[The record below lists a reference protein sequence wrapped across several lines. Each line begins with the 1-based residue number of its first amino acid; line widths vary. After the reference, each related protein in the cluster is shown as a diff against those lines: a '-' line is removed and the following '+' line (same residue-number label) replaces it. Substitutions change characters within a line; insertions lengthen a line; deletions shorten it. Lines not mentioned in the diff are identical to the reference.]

1 MLKINSNITIKT
13 NEIRFDFV
21 RSSGPGG
28 QNVNKVASAA
38 QLRFDIRNST
48 SIPEAVK
55 PRLIKLAGKR
65 VTSDGI
71 LVLDARTSRS
81 QSQNREEA
89 LERLKSLL
97 LEALHKP
104 KPRRKTKPTAA
115 SIEKRLKNKK
125 NRGSVKRLRMDVKE
139 GD

>member
-1 MLKINSNITIKT
+1 MLEINSDITIKT
-13 NEIRFDFV
+13 AEIRFDFV

-48 SIPEAVK
+48 SIPDEIK

-65 VTSDGI
+65 VSSEGI
-71 LVLDARTSRS
+71 LLIDARTSRS
-81 QSQNREEA
+81 QSQNRTEA
-89 LERLKSLL
+89 LERLKSLIL
-97 LEALHKP
+97 KALHKP

-115 SIEKRLKNKK
+115 SKEKRLRSNKI
-125 NRGSVKRLRMDVKE
+125 RGNLKRLRGNVK
-139 GD
+139 DDD

>member
-1 MLKINSNITIKT
+1 MLEINSDITIKT
-13 NEIRFDFV
+13 AEIRFDFV

-38 QLRFDIRNST
+38 QLRFDIRKST
-48 SIPEAVK
+48 SIPDEIK

-65 VTSDGI
+65 VNSEGLLLI
-71 LVLDARTSRS
+71 DARTSRS
-81 QSQNREEA
+81 QSQNRAEA
-89 LERLKSLL
+89 LDRLKTLIL
-97 LEALHKP
+97 KALHKP

-115 SIEKRLKNKK
+115 SKEKRLRSKK
-125 NRGSVKRLRMDVKE
+125 MRGNLKRLRGNVKD

>member
-1 MLKINSNITIKT
+1 MLEINSDITIKT
-13 NEIRFDFV
+13 AEIRFDFV

-48 SIPEAVK
+48 SIPEEIK

-65 VTSDGI
+65 VNSEGLLLI
-71 LVLDARTSRS
+71 DARTSRS
-81 QSQNREEA
+81 QSQNRAEA
-89 LERLKSLL
+89 LDRLKTLIL
-97 LEALHKP
+97 KALHKP

-115 SIEKRLKNKK
+115 SKEKRLRSKK
-125 NRGSVKRLRMDVKE
+125 IRGNLKRLRGNVK
-139 GD
+139 DDD

>member
-1 MLKINSNITIKT
+1 MLEINADITIKT
-13 NEIRFDFV
+13 AEIRFDFV

-38 QLRFDIRNST
+38 QLRFDIRKST
-48 SIPEAVK
+48 SIPDEIK

-65 VTSDGI
+65 VSSEGI
-71 LVLDARTSRS
+71 LLIDARTSRS
-81 QSQNREEA
+81 QSQNRTEA
-89 LERLKSLL
+89 LERLKSLIL
-97 LEALHKP
+97 KALHKP

-115 SIEKRLKNKK
+115 SKEKRLRSKK
-125 NRGSVKRLRMDVKE
+125 IRGNLKRLRGNVKD

>member
-1 MLKINSNITIKT
+1 MLEINSDITIKT
-13 NEIRFDFV
+13 AEIRFDFV

-28 QNVNKVASAA
+28 QNVNKVASAV

-48 SIPEAVK
+48 SIPDEIK

-65 VTSDGI
+65 VNSEA
-71 LVLDARTSRS
+71 VLLIDARTSRS
-81 QSQNREEA
+81 QSQNRAEA
-89 LERLKSLL
+89 LDRLKTLIL
-97 LEALHKP
+97 KALHKP

-115 SIEKRLKNKK
+115 SKEKRLRSKK
-125 NRGSVKRLRMDVKE
+125 MRGNLKRLRGNVKD

>member
-1 MLKINSNITIKT
+1 MLEINADITIKSA
-13 NEIRFDFV
+13 EIRFDFV

-48 SIPEAVK
+48 SIPDEIK

-65 VTSDGI
+65 VNSEGI
-71 LVLDARTSRS
+71 LLIDARTSRS
-81 QSQNREEA
+81 QSQNRAEA
-89 LERLKSLL
+89 LDRLKTLIL
-97 LEALHKP
+97 KALHKP

-115 SIEKRLKNKK
+115 SKEKRMRSKK
-125 NRGSVKRLRMDVKE
+125 MRGNLKRLRGNVKD

>member
-1 MLKINSNITIKT
+1 MLEINSNITIKSS
-13 NEIRFDFV
+13 ELHFDFV

-28 QNVNKVASAA
+28 QNVNKVASAV

-48 SIPEAVK
+48 SIPERIK
-55 PRLIKLAGKR
+55 PKLIKLAGKR

-89 LERLKSLL
+89 LQRLRSLVL
-97 LEALHKP
+97 KALHKP
-104 KPRRKTKPTAA
+104 KPRLKTRPTRA
-115 SIEKRLKNKK
+115 SIEKRLRNKK
-125 NRGSVKRLRMDVKE
+125 ARGKVKRLRGDVE
-139 GD
+139 DDD

>member
-1 MLKINSNITIKT
+1 MLEINSDITIKT
-13 NEIRFDFV
+13 AEIRFDFV

-48 SIPEAVK
+48 SIPDEIK

-65 VTSDGI
+65 VSSEGI
-71 LVLDARTSRS
+71 LLIDARTSRS
-81 QSQNREEA
+81 QSQNRTEA
-89 LERLKSLL
+89 LERLKSLIL
-97 LEALHKP
+97 KALHKP

-115 SIEKRLKNKK
+115 SKEKRLRSKK
-125 NRGSVKRLRMDVKE
+125 IRGNLKRLRGNVK
-139 GD
+139 DDD

>member
-1 MLKINSNITIKT
+1 MLEINSEITIKSS
-13 NEIRFDFV
+13 ELHFDFV

-28 QNVNKVASAA
+28 QNVNKVASAV
-38 QLRFDIRNST
+38 QLRFDLRNST
-48 SIPEAVK
+48 SIPEEIK
-55 PRLIKLAGKR
+55 PKLIKLAGKR

-89 LERLKSLL
+89 LARLRSLIL
-97 LEALHKP
+97 KALHKP
-104 KPRRKTKPTAA
+104 KPRRKTKPTRA

-125 NRGSVKRLRMDVKE
+125 ARGATKRLRGNVSD
-139 GD
+139 DD

>member
-1 MLKINSNITIKT
+1 MLEINADITIKSA
-13 NEIRFDFV
+13 EIRFDFG

-48 SIPEAVK
+48 SIPDEIK

-65 VTSDGI
+65 VNSEGI
-71 LVLDARTSRS
+71 LLIDARTSRS
-81 QSQNREEA
+81 QSQNRAEA
-89 LERLKSLL
+89 LERLKSLIL
-97 LEALHKP
+97 KALHKP

-115 SIEKRLKNKK
+115 SKEKRLRSKK
-125 NRGSVKRLRMDVKE
+125 IRGNLKRLRGNVKD

>member
-48 SIPEAVK
+48 SIPEEIK
-55 PRLIKLAGKR
+55 PKLIKLAGKR

-89 LERLKSLL
+89 LERLRSLI

-104 KPRRKTKPTAA
+104 NPRRKTKPTPA
-115 SIEKRLKNKK
+115 SIEKRLRNKK
-125 NRGSVKRLRMDVKE
+125 ARGSVKRLRGNVKKE
-139 GD
+139 D

>member
-1 MLKINSNITIKT
+1 MLEINSIITIKSS
-13 NEIRFDFV
+13 ELHFDFV

-48 SIPEAVK
+48 SIPEGIK
-55 PRLIKLAGKR
+55 PKLIKLAGKR
-65 VTSDGI
+65 VTSEGI

-89 LERLKSLL
+89 LDRLRSLIL
-97 LEALHKP
+97 RALHIP
-104 KPRRKTKPTAA
+104 KPRRKTKPTRA
-115 SIEKRLKNKK
+115 SIEKRLRNKK
-125 NRGSVKRLRMDVKE
+125 ARGKVKRLRGDVE
-139 GD
+139 VDD

>member
-104 KPRRKTKPTAA
+104 KPRRKTKPTAI

>member
-1 MLKINSNITIKT
+1 MLEINSDITIKT
-13 NEIRFDFV
+13 AEIRFDFV

-48 SIPEAVK
+48 SIPDEIK

-65 VTSDGI
+65 VNSEGI
-71 LVLDARTSRS
+71 LLIDARTSRS
-81 QSQNREEA
+81 QSQNRAEA
-89 LERLKSLL
+89 LERLKTLIL
-97 LEALHKP
+97 KALHKP
-104 KPRRKTKPTAA
+104 KPRRKTRPTAA
-115 SIEKRLKNKK
+115 SKEKRLRSKK
-125 NRGSVKRLRMDVKE
+125 MRGNLKRLRGNVKD

>member
-1 MLKINSNITIKT
+1 MLEINSDITIKT
-13 NEIRFDFV
+13 AEIRFDFV

-48 SIPEAVK
+48 SIPDEIK

-65 VTSDGI
+65 VSSEGI
-71 LVLDARTSRS
+71 LLIDARTSRS
-81 QSQNREEA
+81 QSQNRAEA
-89 LERLKSLL
+89 LERLKSLIL
-97 LEALHKP
+97 KALHKP

-115 SIEKRLKNKK
+115 SKEKRLRSKK
-125 NRGSVKRLRMDVKE
+125 IRGNLKRLRGNVK
-139 GD
+139 DDD